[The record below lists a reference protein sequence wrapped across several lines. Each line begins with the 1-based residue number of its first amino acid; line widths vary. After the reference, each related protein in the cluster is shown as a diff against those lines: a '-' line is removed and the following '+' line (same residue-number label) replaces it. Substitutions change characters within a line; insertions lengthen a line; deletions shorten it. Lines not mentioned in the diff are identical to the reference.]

1 MRTVVAVRGMLRVD
15 PAIVE
20 PILRDDRAYGV
31 VGVAHAGLAFVVRL
45 RARNDTRVVFTA
57 VYLVVRNENVR
68 ASNVVDG
75 LHVRVVEGLT
85 GSHVTAV
92 EVEVA
97 DDVPLVGGIEVQVA
111 TELRRLS
118 GVALEDEVM
127 RSAIAGIGARPGVV
141 IKATVRPRS
150 PRTCR

>member
-1 MRTVVAVRGMLRVD
+1 M
-15 PAIVE
+15 
-20 PILRDDRAYGV
+20 
-31 VGVAHAGLAFVVRL
+31 
-45 RARNDTRVVFTA
+45 
-57 VYLVVRNENVR
+57 
-68 ASNVVDG
+68 
-75 LHVRVVEGLT
+75 
-85 GSHVTAV
+85 